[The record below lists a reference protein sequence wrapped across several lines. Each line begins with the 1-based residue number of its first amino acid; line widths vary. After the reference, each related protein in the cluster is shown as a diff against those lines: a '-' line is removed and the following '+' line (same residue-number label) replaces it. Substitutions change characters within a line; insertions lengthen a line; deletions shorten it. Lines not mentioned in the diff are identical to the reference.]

1 MEFICDNIMVVKT
14 LWSLD
19 YQQSLLG
26 LSTLYN
32 PLCEFS
38 CHNIKLCGKEKHGE
52 YEGAEI

>member
-1 MEFICDNIMVVKT
+1 MEFMCDNIMVVKT

-19 YQQSLLG
+19 SQQSLLG

-32 PLCEFS
+32 PLCELS